1 MTPADRTIDDPEPD
15 DRDPVRDE
23 EVEAL
28 LSACRLLVAIGAQ
41 SIAATESVL
50 DVPAFRTLVLAAG
63 DGSISVEQVAE
74 QLRTSPAKAAKIC
87 SRLALMNLLR
97 APHRAAHEP
106 FTLTPQGQ
114 GLVHMAMSR
123 RRAAVEPVLARLP
136 PGERNALVTALRE
149 FAGAAGEPERHE
161 LWAMGW
167 TH

>member
-1 MTPADRTIDDPEPD
+1 MTPADRTLDDPAPA
-15 DRDPVRDE
+15 DRDPVPDE
-23 EVEAL
+23 EVAAL
-28 LSACRLLVAIGAQ
+28 LSACRTLVAIGAQ

-50 DVPAFRTLVLAAG
+50 DVTAFRVLVLAAG
-63 DGSISVEQVAE
+63 NGSISLGQVAE
-74 QLRTSPAKAAKIC
+74 QLRVAPATAAKIC
-87 SRLALMNLLR
+87 DRLALMSLLR
-97 APHRAAHEP
+97 SPHRAAREP

-136 PGERNALVTALRE
+136 AEDRTALATALRE
-149 FAGAAGEPERHE
+149 FAAAAGEPERHE